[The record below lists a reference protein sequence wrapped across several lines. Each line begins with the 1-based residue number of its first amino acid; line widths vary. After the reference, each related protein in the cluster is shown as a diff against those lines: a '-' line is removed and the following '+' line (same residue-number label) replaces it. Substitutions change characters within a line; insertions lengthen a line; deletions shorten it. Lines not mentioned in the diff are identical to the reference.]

1 MNNMLKAVLLICL
14 TALIMF
20 VLYFTVFNEQLK
32 CEKAMWDRYPSTITD
47 ATATLRCMK
56 ILNPK

>member
-1 MNNMLKAVLLICL
+1 
-14 TALIMF
+14 MF